1 MHWEHKQEEPI
12 ESIEIF
18 RKANMFGTKVHSGP
32 DLDCKKLTD
41 KMLLLKQNKK
51 NKKKRVVFL

>member
-18 RKANMFGTKVHSGP
+18 RKANMFGTKVHSGS

-41 KMLLLKQNKK
+41 KMLLLK
-51 NKKKRVVFL
+51 KKKKTCVVFL